1 MFISSKNRIRAAALA
16 GLSTFALGA
25 ALSVA
30 ARAEDQPSP
39 EPAPAPAPAEDEV
52 TEVVVF
58 APLRDS
64 QLAAL
69 REQRNADNLVNVIA
83 SDTVGRFPDQ
93 NSAAALSRLPAVA
106 VQRDQGQERYIQVRG
121 APNRWTSVS
130 FDGVPVIG
138 VDEGGSG
145 RAFRFDAVPA
155 VILQS
160 LAVNKSLTPDLPA
173 EAVVAQID
181 LRTYSPM
188 NRKGFDVQGEL
199 GAGQMELGGG
209 EQRQGSLRGAWSNGA
224 FGVMAAVSHYQREQ
238 VTDNREF
245 SYDANGISSFDAR
258 NYLLV
263 RENNGASL
271 GFEWRPAEGH
281 ELFLKWV
288 SSEFKDD
295 EERNHYTFQLANALS
310 GTRTATGGD
319 LVGVPVRSTAE
330 FGEYRTKNELTT
342 LGGEHGFNDGW
353 SLSWRAN
360 VAKMTNTTYLPLV
373 LQNQQLN
380 RLLRPSISY
389 RVDDPNFPI
398 ISLYKTVNGATSG
411 TYARGDALT
420 TLDQSAFDFNIGL
433 PIISNIKADS
443 WTAKFDVTRD
453 TGNWVYKAGYQ
464 HDHREIEGNTIN
476 QPTVLLTQLLGIGSA
491 DDLKASN
498 YVTGRNWDTGFPL
511 GINLKYLDNK
521 RLRTDF
527 EARLNTLQAAGKYN
541 PATIIDPSSLYDI
554 TENLGAA
561 YGMGKYMWEGGQV
574 VFGARVE
581 HMKQRIT
588 GFTKSGTTVTPLVV
602 DNDYTDLFPS
612 LNARFD
618 LSDKLVLR
626 GAVQRG
632 IARPSFG
639 AIRSGASINDTATPG
654 TISGG
659 NPHLEP
665 EYTWGLDSSLEYY
678 LSNDSVVS
686 AGVFYRK
693 VDNVL
698 YDSKTK
704 ITNDAYDANGID
716 RTGYDFT
723 STLNGDNGKL
733 YGLELN
739 YQQTFSALPSPF
751 DGLGFS
757 GNVALLDG
765 EFDTV
770 ARKGVPFPGTSKT
783 IVNTSVSYEKYGVS
797 ARLSYQW
804 RDDWADT
811 LGGLGLGAGGDE
823 YRKAYGNLDLTL
835 RYAATRHITLFADAS
850 NLTDETYI
858 AFEGDERH
866 PSEVEQIGRRF
877 LAGLRFNF

>member
-1 MFISSKNRIRAAALA
+1 MFTPSRNRIRAAALA
-16 GLSTFALGA
+16 GLSTLALGVG
-25 ALSVA
+25 LSTNA
-30 ARAEDQPSP
+30 CADDPSAP
-39 EPAPAPAPAEDEV
+39 DPAPAPTEDEV

-64 QLAAL
+64 QAAAL
-69 REQRNADNLVNVIA
+69 REQRNADNLVSVIA

-173 EAVVAQID
+173 EAVAAQID
-181 LRTYSPM
+181 LRTYSPF
-188 NRKGFDVQGEL
+188 NRKGFDIQGEVGL
-199 GAGQMELGGG
+199 GQMELGEG
-209 EQRQGSLRGAWSNGA
+209 EQRQGSLRGTWSNGT
-224 FGVMAAVSHYQREQ
+224 FGVMAAVSHYRREQ

-245 SYDANGISSFDAR
+245 AYDSNDILSSFDAR

-319 LVGVPVRSTAE
+319 LVGVPVRSTTE

-342 LGGEHGFNDGW
+342 LGGDHHFNDGW
-353 SLSWRAN
+353 NLSWRAN
-360 VAKMTNTTYLPLV
+360 ITKMTNDTYLPL
-373 LQNQQLN
+373 LMQNQMLN
-380 RLLRPSISY
+380 PLLRPSVSY
-389 RVDDPNFPI
+389 SVSDPNFPI
-398 ISLYKTVNGATSG
+398 ISLYKTVSGATSG
-411 TYARGDALT
+411 TYARGDAIS
-420 TLDQSAFDFNIGL
+420 TLDQGAFDFNIGL
-433 PIISNIKADS
+433 PIVSNIKADS
-443 WTAKFDVTRD
+443 WTFKSDLTRD
-453 TGNWVYKAGYQ
+453 LDNWTFKAGYQ
-464 HDHREIEGNTIN
+464 HDHREIEGNTMS
-476 QPTVLLTQLLGIGSA
+476 QPTVLLSAYLPAIGQS
-491 DDLKASN
+491 DLKASD
-498 YVTGRNWDTGFPL
+498 YVTGRAWDTNFPL
-511 GINLKYLDNK
+511 GVTLNYLNNK
-521 RLRTDF
+521 QLRTDF
-527 EARLNTLQAAGKYN
+527 ESALAKLAAAGLYN
-541 PATIIDPSSLYDI
+541 PANNIDPTSRYDI

-561 YGMGKYMWEGGQV
+561 YGMAKYSWGAGQV
-574 VFGARVE
+574 VFGGRIE
-581 HMKQRIT
+581 HMKQRIS
-588 GFTKSGTTVTPLVV
+588 GFTKSGSTVTPLVV
-602 DNDYTDLFPS
+602 NNDYTDFFPS
-612 LNARFD
+612 VNAKLD
-618 LSDKLVLR
+618 LSENLVLR

-639 AIRSGASINDTATPG
+639 AIRTGASISDTSTPG

-659 NPHLEP
+659 NPYLKP
-665 EYTWGLDSSLEYY
+665 EYTWGGDASLEYY
-678 LSNDSVVS
+678 ISHDSVVS
-686 AGVFYRK
+686 AGAFYRK

-704 ITNDAYDANGID
+704 ITDDRYDANGID

-723 STLNGDNGKL
+723 STLNGSNGKL

-757 GNVALLDG
+757 GNLALLDG
-765 EFDTV
+765 EFDTPS
-770 ARKGVPFPGTSKT
+770 RKGAPFPGTSKT
-783 IVNTSVSYEKYGVS
+783 IVNTSVSYEKYGIS

-811 LGGLGLGAGGDE
+811 LGGLGLGTGGDE

-835 RYAATRHITLFADAS
+835 RYAVNRHITLFADAS

-858 AFEGDERH
+858 AYEGDVSH

-877 LAGLRFNF
+877 MAGLRFNY